1 MMLLAGDAYCH
12 VPGFGSRDWGFGS
25 AMSLCSCGSGFSR
38 SHKVAGMR
46 QRPGCP
52 GRFESP
58 IPNHQSL
65 PSSRKQR
72 LHLLPRVRLDL
83 ADAFGG
89 DAVLV
94 GQSLKGDLVVVVQ
107 PTDMAAAAGPG
118 VQWTQS
124 YH

>member
-1 MMLLAGDAYCH
+1 
-12 VPGFGSRDWGFGS
+12 
-25 AMSLCSCGSGFSR
+25 MSLCSCGSGFSR

-46 QRPGCP
+46 KRPGCP

-58 IPNHQSL
+58 IPNPQSL

-72 LHLLPRVRLDL
+72 LHLLQRVRLDL

-94 GQSLKGDLVVVVQ
+94 GQFLQGDLVVVVQ
-107 PTDMAAAAGPG
+107 PAALDDVARTVVQAAHAFRSEEH
-118 VQWTQS
+118 TSELQS
-124 YH
+124 LMRISYAVFCL